1 MALRRIK
8 KEYSDLQ
15 KEPLANTSAG
25 PVSESDMFTWK
36 ATIMGPEGSPYEG
49 GIFFLN
55 IHFPADYPFKPPRLQ
70 FTTKLYHPNI
80 NSNGG
85 ICLDILKDQWSPA
98 LTISK
103 VLLSICSLLTD
114 PTPDDPLVPEI
125 ARLYKTNRGQFEQ
138 TAKEWTRKY
147 AA

>member
-15 KEPLANTSAG
+15 KEPLANVSAG
-25 PVSESDMFTWK
+25 PVNQSDMFMWK
-36 ATIMGPEGSPYEG
+36 ATIMGPESSPYSG

-55 IHFPADYPFKPPRLQ
+55 IHFPQDYPFKPPRLQ

-80 NSNGG
+80 NSTGG

-114 PTPDDPLVPEI
+114 PNPDDPLVPDV
-125 ARLYKTNRGQFEQ
+125 ARLFKQNRAQFDA
-138 TAKEWTRKY
+138 TAREWTRKY
-147 AA
+147 AS